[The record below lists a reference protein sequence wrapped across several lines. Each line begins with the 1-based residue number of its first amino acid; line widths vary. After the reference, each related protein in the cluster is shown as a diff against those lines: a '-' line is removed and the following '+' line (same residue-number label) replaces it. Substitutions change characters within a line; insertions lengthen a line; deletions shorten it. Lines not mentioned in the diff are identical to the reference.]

1 MEISMKVE
9 LTGPLFTGTA
19 PGILRQ
25 VTESAVKD
33 LTEAGESFLLLRLR
47 PRPSGVYKTAQQAG
61 KKDKSVGNYARH
73 IQPVIRNLTGELSD
87 GGVIYGP
94 WLEGVG
100 SRNKSTRFKGYFSFR
115 AAKQLVE
122 KRVDKTVNKYLNKFV
137 RRMNA

>member
-1 MEISMKVE
+1 MELTTKVE
-9 LTGPLFTGTA
+9 LTGPLFRGVA
-19 PGILRQ
+19 PRILRQ

-47 PRPSGVYKTAQQAG
+47 PRPSGVYKTAQEAG
-61 KKDKSVGNYARH
+61 KEKSVGNYARN
-73 IQPVIRNLTGELSD
+73 IQSVVKNLTGELSD

-100 SRNKSTRFKGYFSFR
+100 SRNKSARFKGYFSFR

-122 KRVDKTVNKYLNKFV
+122 KRVDRTINQYLGKFV
-137 RRMNA
+137 RRMNT

>member
-1 MEISMKVE
+1 MELTTKVE
-9 LTGPLFTGTA
+9 LTGPLFRGVA
-19 PGILRQ
+19 PRILRQ

-47 PRPSGVYKTAQQAG
+47 PRPAGVYKTAQQAG
-61 KKDKSVGNYARH
+61 KDKSTGHYRRN
-73 IQPVIRNLTGELSD
+73 IQSSVRNLTGELSD

-100 SRNKSTRFKGYFSFR
+100 SRNRSTRFKGYFSFR

-122 KRVDKTVNKYLNKFV
+122 KRVDRTINQYLGKFV
-137 RRMNA
+137 RRMNT